1 LIKYLETI
9 LYHYDK
15 HFTDGLNDYEQL
27 KSGVSDKLILRLKT
41 TGKSII
47 GIYNSY
53 SKENITFLEFTKVF
67 DSLGLNVPKI
77 LYVSDDFKVYFLS
90 DLGENTL
97 FDSIKI
103 IKNRESLI
111 SLYEKALEYLIKFQ
125 YFGKQK
131 INFSYCFE
139 TRVFDKEQIYLD
151 TSKFESFYIDKFLN
165 SKSKFHKDSFI
176 NNILNVTVKVSDNYF
191 MYRDFQPRNIVHNN
205 DDLYFVDYQS
215 GRLGPP
221 QYDLISFLYSG
232 SISITQEERNLLSG
246 FYFDEFSKYEKI
258 DKAKQMESLDYFAL
272 LRIIQV
278 LGSYCYSYFEK
289 GNKKIL
295 DKIPTAIENLKTL
308 KLQDKN
314 LKLVQKFILDSH
326 FIHTSKHQ

>member
-1 LIKYLETI
+1 MLKYLETI
-9 LYHYDK
+9 LKHYDK
-15 HFTDGLNDYEQL
+15 NFTEALTDYEHL
-27 KSGVSDKLILRLKT
+27 RSGVSDKLIIRIRT
-41 TGKSII
+41 TGESII

-53 SKENITFLEFTKVF
+53 SRENITFLEFTKVF
-67 DSLGLNVPKI
+67 NKLGLNVPNI
-77 LYVSDDFKVYFLS
+77 LHVSDDFKVYFLS

-97 FDSIKI
+97 YDSIRKI
-103 IKNRESLI
+103 KDRESLV
-111 SLYEKALEYLIKFQ
+111 SLYKKALTYLIHFQ
-125 YFGKQK
+125 YSGKQN

-151 TSKFESFYIDKFLN
+151 TSKFESFYVDKFLN
-165 SKSKFHKDSFI
+165 LKSKFHKDSFI
-176 NNILNVTVKVSDNYF
+176 NNILNFTVKVSDNYF

-232 SISITQEERNLLSG
+232 SIDITQEERNLLSA
-246 FYFDEFSKYEKI
+246 YYIEEFSKYEKI
-258 DKAKQMESLDYFAL
+258 DKASQMKSLDYFAL

-289 GNKKIL
+289 GNKNIL
-295 DKIPTAIENLKTL
+295 NKIPTAIENLKTL
-308 KLQDKN
+308 KLNDKN
-314 LKLVQKFILDSH
+314 LKLVQEFILESH
-326 FIHTSKHQ
+326 FIHTSKHL

>member
-1 LIKYLETI
+1 MLKYLETI
-9 LYHYDK
+9 LRLYDK
-15 HFTDGLNDYEQL
+15 NFTEGLNDYEHL
-27 KSGVSDKLILRLKT
+27 KSGVSDKLIIRIRT
-41 TGKSII
+41 TEKSII

-97 FDSIKI
+97 YDSINI
-103 IKNRESLI
+103 IKDRKSLI
-111 SLYEKALEYLIKFQ
+111 LLYKKALGYLIKFQ
-125 YFGKQK
+125 LLGKQK
-131 INFSYCFE
+131 IDFAYCFE
-139 TRVFDKEQIYLD
+139 TRIFDKEQIYLD
-151 TSKFESFYIDKFLN
+151 TSKFESYYIDKFLN
-165 SKSKFHKDSFI
+165 FRSKFHKDSFI

-232 SISITQEERNLLSG
+232 SISITLDERSLLSG
-246 FYFDEFSKYEKI
+246 FYFDEFSKYVKT
-258 DKAKQMESLDYFAL
+258 DKNRQMESLDYFAL

-295 DKIPTAIENLKTL
+295 DK
-308 KLQDKN
+308 
-314 LKLVQKFILDSH
+314 
-326 FIHTSKHQ
+326 

>member
-1 LIKYLETI
+1 MIKYLETI
-9 LYHYDK
+9 LQIYGK
-15 HFTDGLNDYEQL
+15 NFTEGYKSYEHL
-27 KSGVSDKLILRLKT
+27 KSGVSDKLIVRIKT

-67 DSLGLNVPKI
+67 NSLGLNVPKI

-97 FDSIKI
+97 YDTVKTATD
-103 IKNRESLI
+103 RESLI
-111 SLYEKALEYLIKFQ
+111 SLYRKALGYLIKFQ
-125 YFGKQK
+125 YYGKQK
-131 INFSYCFE
+131 IDFSYCFE
-139 TRVFDKEQIYLD
+139 TRIFDKEQIYLD
-151 TSKFESFYIDKFLN
+151 TSKFETYYIDKFLN

-232 SISITQEERNLLSG
+232 SINVTQDERIIISG
-246 FYFDEFSKYEKI
+246 FYFDEFSKYEKT
-258 DKAKQMESLDYFAL
+258 DKGRQMESLDYFAL

-289 GNKKIL
+289 GNKNISE
-295 DKIPTAIENLKTL
+295 KIPTAIENLKTL
-308 KLQDKN
+308 KLQDNN
-314 LKLVQKFILDSH
+314 LKLVQEFILDSH

>member
-1 LIKYLETI
+1 MKYLNTI
-9 LYHYDK
+9 LQTYSNNFSETYTSYK
-15 HFTDGLNDYEQL
+15 QL
-27 KSGVSDKLILRLKT
+27 MSGVSDKLIIRI
-41 TGKSII
+41 KSSDSSVI
-47 GIYNSY
+47 GIYNSFTR
-53 SKENITFLEFTKVF
+53 ENITFLEFTKVF
-67 DSLGLNVPKI
+67 ADLGLNVAKV

-90 DLGENTL
+90 DLGEKTL
-97 FDSIKI
+97 FDSIKN
-103 IKNRESLI
+103 IKNRDELVSI
-111 SLYEKALEYLIKFQ
+111 YKKALVYLIKFQ
-125 YFGKQK
+125 IYGKQK
-131 INFSYCFE
+131 INFSHCFE

-151 TSKFESFYIDKFLN
+151 TDKFEFYYVNKFLN
-165 SKSKFHKDSFI
+165 SHTKFHKDSFI
-176 NNILNVTVKVSDNYF
+176 NNILKVTINVSGNYF

-205 DDLYFVDYQS
+205 NDLFFVDYQS

-232 SISITQEERNLLSG
+232 SIDITPEERILISE
-246 FYFDEFSKYEKI
+246 FYCDEFAKYENLNR
-258 DKAKQMESLDYFAL
+258 DNFLESLDYFAL

-308 KLQDKN
+308 KLNDKN
-314 LKLVQKFILDSH
+314 LKLVQEFILDSH